1 MRALRRLPPPRQ
13 PCPFRPG
20 RAASAAGNA
29 RTPSRSLAFPASH
42 LVGHARHPPAKNTP
56 IGVAVDG
63 SGTVYVTDAGNN
75 RVLKLPAGYRTHQSG
90 HIYAMDPVEEAETGW
105 GAIC

>member
-1 MRALRRLPPPRQ
+1 
-13 PCPFRPG
+13 
-20 RAASAAGNA
+20 
-29 RTPSRSLAFPASH
+29 
-42 LVGHARHPPAKNTP
+42 
-56 IGVAVDG
+56 VAVDG